1 MAKYTLITR
10 DDCVYCTQAK
20 TLLADNE
27 ISFTELKIGVD
38 LSRDDVLREYPDQ
51 TVLPIVLH
59 EDRVLGGYLD
69 LMDHMFPPLD
79 TTGE

>member
-1 MAKYTLITR
+1 
-10 DDCVYCTQAK
+10 
-20 TLLADNE
+20 
-27 ISFTELKIGVD
+27 
-38 LSRDDVLREYPDQ
+38 VLREYPDQ